1 MTINLSN
8 EDYERL
14 RNIAKAMGI
23 IPTSPH
29 YHGDFHRHAPAGYN
43 CTFGVLALQKI
54 FNDCHR
60 NDGWFVDMME
70 RMYQRIFEEA
80 SGEAKGG

>member
-1 MTINLSN
+1 MTISLSN

-23 IPTSPH
+23 ISASSHHHNFNDHHWHNT
-29 YHGDFHRHAPAGYN
+29 GYN
-43 CTFGVLALQKI
+43 GPI
-54 FNDCHR
+54 IECHR

-70 RMYQRIFEEA
+70 RMHQRIFEEA

>member
-29 YHGDFHRHAPAGYN
+29 YHGDFLYQHISGYDD
-43 CTFGVLALQKI
+43 TIVV
-54 FNDCHR
+54 CHR

-70 RMYQRIFEEA
+70 RMYQRVFEEA